1 MVYPTLLAAVSDVAR
16 PEWRASAVGVY
27 RFWRDAGFV
36 VGALLSG
43 VIADLFGLTS
53 AVWVVA
59 AVTAFGAGLVAI
71 RMYETR
77 THAIQ
82 AA

>member
-1 MVYPTLLAAVSDVAR
+1 VS
-16 PEWRASAVGVY
+16 
-27 RFWRDAGFV
+27 
-36 VGALLSG
+36 GA
-43 VIADLFGLTS
+43 IADLFGLMA

-59 AVTAFGAGLVAI
+59 AVTALGAGLVAI

-77 THAIQ
+77 PHTIE